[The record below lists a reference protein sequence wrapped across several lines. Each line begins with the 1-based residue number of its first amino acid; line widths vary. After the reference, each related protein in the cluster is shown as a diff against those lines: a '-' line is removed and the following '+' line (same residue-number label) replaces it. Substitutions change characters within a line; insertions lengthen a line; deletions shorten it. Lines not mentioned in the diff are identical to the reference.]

1 MQWGALRQLLTRE
14 GYVAAGGGGAVLHK
28 VPKRTDAPQLATGWN
43 EQVFFRVGALVRQG
57 ADTAAILQEA
67 EQWREPGY
75 TEAQTQAEVADMV
88 QRWERHIEDNRD
100 PDYEAWRDGWAFEE
114 AGNRFWN

>member
-1 MQWGALRQLLTRE
+1 MPCCTM
-14 GYVAAGGGGAVLHK
+14 

-88 QRWERHIEDNRD
+88 QRWERHIEDTRD
-100 PDYEAWRDGWAFEE
+100 PDYEVVARRRVGVSKPLATGS
-114 AGNRFWN
+114 GN